1 MRHSAGGRRLSAFAA
16 VLATTAMA
24 IGLAAMPAQAARPP
38 LPLDYVA
45 LGDSYASGHGAVP
58 YTDLNCFVSQK
69 GYPAIADKLRDV
81 QLTANTACSGWTMDQ
96 VLANIPVAALE
107 EAEIVTLTV
116 GANDLNSTELLFAC
130 LPAPSSSECLAA
142 RTRVETML
150 TDGSFAMELATLV
163 TTIHVLAPDAKIV
176 LTGYPFP
183 LDSSHPLAAQ
193 VNSLAG
199 GLNAVIA
206 GVAQLTNAQFGD
218 VQYVDVTGAFIGH
231 GVGSADPWINLN
243 PDNLQDPANF
253 HPTAEGYRHGYF
265 ASLVSQDAFVLN

>member
-1 MRHSAGGRRLSAFAA
+1 MTHSAGRRRLSAFAA
-16 VLATTAMA
+16 GIAATAMS
-24 IGLAAMPAQAARPP
+24 IGLVAIPAQAAPRPT
-38 LPLDYVA
+38 PLDYVA

-69 GYPAIADKLRDV
+69 GYPAIADKLRVV
-81 QLTANTACSGWTMDQ
+81 QLTANAACSGWTMDQ
-96 VLANIPVAALE
+96 VLANLPVAALQ

-130 LPAPSSSECLAA
+130 LPAPSSPECLAA
-142 RTRVETML
+142 RTRVATML
-150 TDGSFAMELATLV
+150 TDGSFAMELTTLV
-163 TTIHVLAPDAKIV
+163 TTIHMLAPDAKIT

-183 LDSSHPLAAQ
+183 LDPSHPLAAE

-206 GVAQLTNAQFGD
+206 GVAQFTNAQFGD
-218 VQYVDVTGAFIGH
+218 VQYVDVTGAFAGH
-231 GVGSADPWINLN
+231 GVGSVDPWINFN

-265 ASLVSQDAFVLN
+265 ASLVSQNSFALT